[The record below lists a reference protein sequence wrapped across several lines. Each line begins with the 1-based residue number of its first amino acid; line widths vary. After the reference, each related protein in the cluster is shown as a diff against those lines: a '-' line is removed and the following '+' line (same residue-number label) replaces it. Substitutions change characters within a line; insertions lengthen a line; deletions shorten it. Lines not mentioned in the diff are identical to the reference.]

1 MFVKLFAEVK
11 NNGNVYEADRVHEI
25 PDALGRYLVKI
36 RVAREL
42 DNGEQS
48 ETESKPS
55 GTPLPD
61 GFVKPGVYTALNEA
75 GYKTLES
82 VSRADKS
89 ELVKLD
95 GIGRTTAT
103 RAIETAIAL
112 LDGDE

>member
-1 MFVKLFAEVK
+1 MIVKLFAEVQ
-11 NNGNVYEADRVHEI
+11 NNGNVYEADRVHEVS
-25 PDALGRYLVKI
+25 DALGRYLIKI

-42 DNGEQS
+42 DSGEQS
-48 ETESKPS
+48 ETEPNPS

-61 GFVKPGVYTALNEA
+61 GFVKPGVYTALKEA

-103 RAIETAIAL
+103 RAIETAIAI
-112 LDGDE
+112 LDGNE